1 MLDIYLEIAFNLGS
15 DADGELA
22 CAGAHE
28 TDYPGFKFGLLL
40 KHGPSTTQL
49 DRAQQGYRD
58 NSLSGQHVRV
68 HERSVKD
75 QSE

>member
-28 TDYPGFKFGLLL
+28 TDYPGFKCGIVL
-40 KHGPSTTQL
+40 KRGPSTTLPNGVRQKH
-49 DRAQQGYRD
+49 RD
-58 NSLSGQHVRV
+58 PSLAEQHAWIYEGPV
-68 HERSVKD
+68 
-75 QSE
+75 